1 MSFLF
6 FLFWVFVV
14 TPSKAY
20 DHDSFK
26 LDITDFPLFGAREL
40 TKMDQY
46 RGTGGGGGHLPFV
59 TGAIW
64 YQPRGMMVQVRV
76 REKLRKDPPPSGSSG
91 GKCSTAAAKKL
102 TSQTKKKTKKKR
114 RKNLPR
120 SGVSGQEKK
129 AAAGESERIYYQRVR
144 VIPLISKIKQGMNSA
159 AGLLDLLDGVM
170 DGPIWMNRNVN
181 ASHVSAAYHSLA
193 TWKRKGGLTP
203 SDKASPVLPRLAAS
217 MQNLTE
223 DGEVEPREVSNV
235 LCSLGQL
242 SDDLDI
248 PEGLLMALV
257 KWLGEKASG
266 MDPQELSNSL
276 LAFVQLKGV
285 APEVL
290 TALPELAAQV
300 SIKAKDMIPQHIS
313 NSLWVATRLKDDTP
327 EVLQM
332 VPALVEEIPRN
343 QADFSPREICHCL
356 EALIL
361 LQDSVPEVGSVLG
374 APPDSKNDF
383 LGFAA
388 RRFSTLPPT
397 LTGKVLLLE
406 IPLVV
411 WACARVNFYDEE
423 LLDSVARGFPK
434 SGSTYQKLT
443 DWNLCTMLWSYDVL
457 TSAIDARLA
466 SVKFKKTLES
476 ERLRRNLSDS
486 DVSKGQMGYFEWNQ
500 GQGLRDLK
508 VKLKSHA

>member
-6 FLFWVFVV
+6 VLFWVFVV

-91 GKCSTAAAKKL
+91 CKSSTAAAKKL

-114 RKNLPR
+114 RKNRR

-129 AAAGESERIYYQRVR
+129 AAAGESERIYYERVR

-170 DGPIWMNRNVN
+170 DGLN

-193 TWKRKGGLTP
+193 TWKRKGGLTA

-223 DGEVEPREVSNV
+223 DGEVEPHQVSNV
-235 LCSLGQL
+235 LWSLGQL

-313 NSLWVATRLKDDTP
+313 NSLWAATRLKDDTP

-361 LQDSVPEVGSVLG
+361 LQDSVPEVGSFLG

-383 LGFAA
+383 VGFAA

-397 LTGKVLLLE
+397 LTGKVLLSE

-411 WACARVNFYDEE
+411 WACARLNFYHEE
-423 LLDSVARGFPK
+423 LLVSVARGFPK

-486 DVSKGQMGYFEWNQ
+486 DVSKGQMGYFEWNR